1 MFRGVKQEENIPIS
15 ILLVLLIESQEA
27 EKALQLKSL
36 HNATEKNSL
45 NSKQNGIEEG
55 EKRHGEKVK
64 KKIGGSTVFSFFT
77 QQLKNWCSMIELLKA
92 CSASGL

>member
-27 EKALQLKSL
+27 QKALQLKSL
-36 HNATEKNSL
+36 HSASEKNSL

-55 EKRHGEKVK
+55 EKDMGK
-64 KKIGGSTVFSFFT
+64 KMKKNTKQEEAVSFPSSPNNLKIGA
-77 QQLKNWCSMIELLKA
+77 L
-92 CSASGL
+92 

>member
-1 MFRGVKQEENIPIS
+1 MFRGVKQEENIPVA
-15 ILLVLLIESQEA
+15 ILLVFLIESQEA

-55 EKRHGEKVK
+55 EKRHGEKMK
-64 KKIGGSTVFSFFT
+64 KKIKQEEAVSFPSSPNS
-77 QQLKNWCSMIELLKA
+77 LKIGAL
-92 CSASGL
+92 

>member
-1 MFRGVKQEENIPIS
+1 MFRGLKQEENIHVA

-55 EKRHGEKVK
+55 EKRHREKNEINTK
-64 KKIGGSTVFSFFT
+64 QEEAGSFPSSPNNLKIGA
-77 QQLKNWCSMIELLKA
+77 L
-92 CSASGL
+92 